1 MGADFKRFKERK
13 NRHNMSGS
21 ENSRKRETIF
31 FLIILLEASL
41 QLYMPILNLIFIIK
55 I

>member
-21 ENSRKRETIF
+21 ENSRKTIF